1 MEKFNLKNDIKVF
14 ALHVTSFPKGIDEAF
29 DELIKKTGDC
39 AGNRN
44 YYGISEFKNGKMYY
58 YAAAEEKQEGEAE
71 KLNYESY
78 TIKGGEYFTETLKNW
93 RTQTNCIKDIF
104 SEMMQDNRVDKMKP
118 CVEWYKN
125 DEEMLCMVKAI

>member
-1 MEKFNLKNDIKVF
+1 MVKINLKNDIKVF
-14 ALHVTSFPKGIDEAF
+14 GLHVQSFPNGIDKAF
-29 DELIKKTGDC
+29 DELIKKTGDS

-58 YAAAEEKQEGEAE
+58 YAAAEEKQDGEAE
-71 KLNYESY
+71 KFNYESY

-93 RTQTNCIKDIF
+93 RAQTNCIKDIF

>member
-14 ALHVTSFPKGIDEAF
+14 GLHVQSFPNGIDKAF
-29 DELIKKTGDC
+29 DELIKKIGDS

-58 YAAAEEKQEGEAE
+58 YAAAEEKQDGEAE
-71 KLNYESY
+71 KFNYESY

-93 RTQTNCIKDIF
+93 RAQTNCIKDIF

>member
-44 YYGISEFKNGKMYY
+44 YYGISEFKNGKMFY
-58 YAAAEEKQEGEAE
+58 YATAEEINEGEA
-71 KLNYESY
+71 KKYGYESY
-78 TIKGGEYFTETLKNW
+78 TIKSGEYFSEPLKNW
-93 RTQTNCIKDIF
+93 RTQTDCIKDIF
-104 SEMMQDNRVDKMKP
+104 SEMMQDNRVDKTTP
-118 CVEWYKN
+118 AIEWYKN